1 MRHLIEFS
9 LIGLLITTSAVA
21 QEVDRPAP
29 PTPPAP
35 PEITR
40 YCATALSVA
49 DSGLDYMQMVE
60 LNRRGQLLG
69 WGYRDSGVEVFLW
82 DQKHGY
88 KFIDE
93 LAHDVE
99 IPVKVA
105 GFNDRGQIVSTQPIE
120 PDGAFLRAVIWQQG
134 KGLQF
139 LEPAPGDDTSVA
151 VDINKHGEVVGITGP
166 YPDESSVGERPVI
179 WDRHGHV
186 TVIPM
191 LPGSESG
198 RPYAMNDAGQVVGAS
213 YASGEVPGFIWDR
226 KSGLRAIEGLVSGKP
241 GRLYDINDKGEAAG
255 SSTFY
260 NGNSGSHAIF
270 WSEATGTV
278 DLGDLPG
285 GIENSNALGINNH
298 RQVVG
303 YGTGP
308 GGSKAVIWDSAG
320 QIHDLNDLL
329 VRDKPDDQYLY
340 LGSAREINDA
350 GWITVSVRDTRDYSF
365 LNFVLKP
372 ARRSP
377 TGTYDCPSGK

>member
-21 QEVDRPAP
+21 NEVDRP
-29 PTPPAP
+29 TP
-35 PEITR
+35 PEITH
-40 YCATALSVA
+40 YCATGLSVA
-49 DSGLDYMQMVE
+49 DSGLNYIQTVD
-60 LNRRGQLLG
+60 LNRRGQVLG
-69 WGYRDSGVEVFLW
+69 WGYLDLGVKVFLW

-93 LAHDVE
+93 LAHELE

-105 GFNDRGQIVSTQPIE
+105 AFNDRGQILSTQPIE
-120 PDGAFLRAVIWQQG
+120 PDGAFLRAAIWQQG

-139 LEPAPGDDTSVA
+139 LEPAPGDDSSVA
-151 VDINKHGEVVGITGP
+151 VDINNRGEAVGISGP
-166 YPDESSVGERPVI
+166 YPDESAVGERPVI
-179 WDRHGHV
+179 WDRHGRV

-191 LPGSESG
+191 LPGSTSG
-198 RPYAMNDAGQVVGAS
+198 RPYVMNDAGQVIGATD
-213 YASGEVPGFIWDR
+213 ASGEVLGYIWDR
-226 KSGLRAIEGLVSGKP
+226 KSGLRAIEGLISGKP
-241 GRLYDINDKGEAAG
+241 GHLYDINDHGEAAG

-285 GIENSNALGINNH
+285 SIENSNALGINNH

-303 YGTGP
+303 YATGQ
-308 GGSKAVIWDSAG
+308 GGSVAVIWDSEG
-320 QIHDLNDLL
+320 QIHNLNDLL
-329 VRDKPDDQYLY
+329 VRDEPDVQSLV
-340 LGSAREINDA
+340 LGIAGKINDA
-350 GWITVSVRDTRDYSF
+350 GWITASSYGGGQEFR
-365 LNFVLKP
+365 NFVLKP

-377 TGTYDCPSGK
+377 TGTYDCSTGK